1 MFIVNMKG
9 CPAPNLLELFSLV
22 CSRLSSGNPEVLSF
36 SDGHEVSPFQPISPT
51 PNGLH
56 SAPHSPIHTTSTQR
70 SASISQ
76 PPSIPYPTI
85 RPDLPIYQQPT
96 IIPQSSTPAPILSP
110 QPQLSH
116 TPTPAPILSPQ
127 TAILTQSP
135 TTLLSTQPQTGTSLV
150 SNRRRDTPI
159 ATHYIECSICHK
171 KRAVP
176 MYISSS
182 FLFHSLDQLMKQF
195 YLISNAL

>member
-1 MFIVNMKG
+1 M
-9 CPAPNLLELFSLV
+9 PAPQ
-22 CSRLSSGNPEVLSF
+22 VLSLYRTRF
-36 SDGHEVSPFQPISPT
+36 FVILSIS
-51 PNGLH
+51 LF
-56 SAPHSPIHTTSTQR
+56 R

-96 IIPQSSTPAPILSP
+96 IIPQSSTPALLSP

-116 TPTPAPILSPQ
+116 TPTPAPILSSQPP
-127 TAILTQSP
+127 ILTQAP
-135 TTLLSTQPQTGTSLV
+135 TTLLSTQPQIGTGLV